1 MTCFYCKGNMSEGF
15 TTHFAQVGDSCII
28 IKNVPCFKCEQCG
41 EVVYTASVTNRL
53 EQLIAG
59 LEKALTEIAVIN
71 YSAA

>member
-1 MTCFYCKGNMSEGF
+1 MACFFCKGNMSEGF
-15 TTHFAQVGDSCII
+15 TTHFAQVGNSFII

-41 EVVYTASVTNRL
+41 EVVYTASVTKRL
-53 EQLIAG
+53 EQLIAE